1 MLKNLP
7 FKPLMSAVI
16 ITSLFAIATPA
27 SAGTTVKGITID
39 GEYKETLSGDDLL
52 EVGTDTSTIV
62 VKPGGSTPIKTSN
75 NASLVMKGA
84 DITLNGENSLTAIFV
99 NTSGNVFVGNDKTD
113 SLSISALSSAVSNT
127 SGTVVLDAKDLALS
141 TKRINKTGNEV
152 GAIEMRGTEAT
163 GDAKTVIGEH
173 ARTISIATNQAN
185 TTRVL
190 SGSAVRVL
198 YGGTLTLGGSETENV
213 TLSANHKGATFGIRA
228 ESPYTPSNVT
238 IRGKNITINAVGD
251 QTSTG
256 VFANVNSSVA
266 IGDADQSTINIS
278 STNSVTTG
286 KEAYSYGVW
295 VSNVAE
301 YEKAGGSL
309 KLSGKSVNIH
319 SEGVG
324 SVYGALVASND
335 LSPVKKSAL
344 TIEADTITIKA
355 VSKNETT
362 SSSGIVAMSAGDVKV
377 AGNTVIS
384 ADSALVARGDA
395 SIVINKDG
403 KHWTQ
408 MNGDIEFNYD
418 GPTSGTAVN
427 ANIDVTLAG
436 ANSFWNGSTLVSW
449 NGLPADGADSSKLT
463 VSDMKLTVKDG
474 AQWTPTAIAS
484 TEPTAQTGQKAAALN
499 NLVLDNGIVNVK
511 DETVQ
516 VKVEQMSGSGTV
528 RLATDLT
535 AEEGWQAGT
544 FTVDS
549 AAADSSLTVNLA
561 NEDLTKDLTS
571 DDVTSDQAKQ
581 LLGNVAAEGVETIM
595 KVDEGMY
602 NEGFIIDVEANVH
615 STGPNSVM
623 QSTLE
628 LATVAPL
635 ALNRILTNDV
645 HKRMGDIRSM
655 NQTSG
660 AWARY
665 DGGRLSAESGL
676 ENDFHTIQVGVDTVP
691 TAGAPR
697 FGVAFSYTMSDVDY
711 RRGEADMDV
720 YSLAAYGLWMGENGQ
735 FADIVARL
743 GTAKTDMTIDGN
755 KKGSMDNIVT
765 ALSGEFGWRFDL
777 SKSFYLEPQVELA
790 YTHVDADDL
799 SLSDGS
805 TYRFDDADSLMGRA
819 GFAFGMRCPE
829 NGNTAYLRVSAVHE
843 FLGDNAVTGG
853 NGKVYEIDGKDTWV
867 EYGLGANFNLTD
879 STYVW
884 ADVERT
890 SGGYLDEDWRAT
902 VGVRYAF

>member
-1 MLKNLP
+1 M
-7 FKPLMSAVI
+7 F
-16 ITSLFAIATPA
+16 
-27 SAGTTVKGITID
+27 D
-39 GEYKETLSGDDLL
+39 
-52 EVGTDTSTIV
+52 
-62 VKPGGSTPIKTSN
+62 
-75 NASLVMKGA
+75 
-84 DITLNGENSLTAIFV
+84 
-99 NTSGNVFVGNDKTD
+99 
-113 SLSISALSSAVSNT
+113 
-127 SGTVVLDAKDLALS
+127 
-141 TKRINKTGNEV
+141 
-152 GAIEMRGTEAT
+152 
-163 GDAKTVIGEH
+163 
-173 ARTISIATNQAN
+173 
-185 TTRVL
+185 
-190 SGSAVRVL
+190 
-198 YGGTLTLGGSETENV
+198 
-213 TLSANHKGATFGIRA
+213 
-228 ESPYTPSNVT
+228 SNVA
-238 IRGKNITINAVGD
+238 IRGKNIIINAVGD
-251 QTSTG
+251 KTSTG

-324 SVYGALVASND
+324 SVYGGLFASND

-408 MNGDIEFNYD
+408 MNGDVEFNYD

-463 VSDMKLTVKDG
+463 VSDMELTVKDG
-474 AQWTPTAIAS
+474 AQWMPTAIAS

-499 NLVLDNGIVNVK
+499 NLVPDNGIVNVK

-535 AEEGWQAGT
+535 ADEGQQAGT

-549 AAADSSLTVNLA
+549 ADADSSLTVKLA

-581 LLGNVAAEGVETIM
+581 LLGNVAAEGVETTM

-602 NEGFIIDVEANVH
+602 NEGFIIDSEAKVH

-628 LATVAPL
+628 LATIAPL

-655 NQTSG
+655 KQTSG

-697 FGVAFSYTMSDVDY
+697 FGVAFSYTMSDADY
-711 RRGEADMDV
+711 RRGKADMDV

-735 FADIVARL
+735 FADVVARL
-743 GTAKTDMTIDGN
+743 GTAKTDMTVDGN

-790 YTHVDADDL
+790 YTHVDADVL

-829 NGNTAYLRVSAVHE
+829 NENTAYLRVSAVHE
-843 FLGDNAVTGG
+843 FLGDNAVIGG
-853 NGKVYEIDGKDTWV
+853 NGKVYDIDGKDTWV

-902 VGVRYAF
+902 VGVRHAF

>member
-1 MLKNLP
+1 MFTRLRPNDVFVRLVDK
-7 FKPLMSAVI
+7 
-16 ITSLFAIATPA
+16 
-27 SAGTTVKGITID
+27 
-39 GEYKETLSGDDLL
+39 
-52 EVGTDTSTIV
+52 VGTFIV
-62 VKPGGSTPIKTSN
+62 RC
-75 NASLVMKGA
+75 ASKSRTVDA
-84 DITLNGENSLTAIFV
+84 GE
-99 NTSGNVFVGNDKTD
+99 SGNHGKANHFLRIHFVD
-113 SLSISALSSAVSNT
+113 AAT
-127 SGTVVLDAKDLALS
+127 SGT
-141 TKRINKTGNEV
+141 
-152 GAIEMRGTEAT
+152 
-163 GDAKTVIGEH
+163 
-173 ARTISIATNQAN
+173 
-185 TTRVL
+185 
-190 SGSAVRVL
+190 
-198 YGGTLTLGGSETENV
+198 
-213 TLSANHKGATFGIRA
+213 
-228 ESPYTPSNVT
+228 P
-238 IRGKNITINAVGD
+238 
-251 QTSTG
+251 
-256 VFANVNSSVA
+256 
-266 IGDADQSTINIS
+266 
-278 STNSVTTG
+278 
-286 KEAYSYGVW
+286 
-295 VSNVAE
+295 
-301 YEKAGGSL
+301 
-309 KLSGKSVNIH
+309 
-319 SEGVG
+319 
-324 SVYGALVASND
+324 
-335 LSPVKKSAL
+335 
-344 TIEADTITIKA
+344 
-355 VSKNETT
+355 
-362 SSSGIVAMSAGDVKV
+362 
-377 AGNTVIS
+377 
-384 ADSALVARGDA
+384 
-395 SIVINKDG
+395 
-403 KHWTQ
+403 
-408 MNGDIEFNYD
+408 
-418 GPTSGTAVN
+418 VN
-427 ANIDVTLAG
+427 ANIDITLAG
-436 ANSFWNGSTLVSW
+436 ANSFWNGSTLVRW
-449 NGLPADGADSSKLT
+449 NGLPDDAEGSSKLT

-484 TEPTAQTGQKAAALN
+484 TDTTAQTGQKDTPLN

-516 VKVEQMSGSGTV
+516 VKIEQLSGSGTV

-535 AEEGWQAGT
+535 ADEGQQAGT

-549 AAADSSLTVNLA
+549 ADADSSLTVKLA

-581 LLGNVAAEGVETIM
+581 LLGNVAAEGVETTM
-595 KVDEGMY
+595 TVDEGMY
-602 NEGFIIDVEANVH
+602 NEGFIIDSEAKVH

-628 LATVAPL
+628 LATIAPL

-655 NQTSG
+655 KQTSG

-697 FGVAFSYTMSDVDY
+697 FGVAFSYTMSDADY
-711 RRGEADMDV
+711 RRGKADMDV

-735 FADIVARL
+735 FADVVARL
-743 GTAKTDMTIDGN
+743 GTAKTDMTVDGN

-790 YTHVDADDL
+790 YTHVDADVL

-843 FLGDNAVTGG
+843 FLGDNAVIGG
-853 NGKVYEIDGKDTWV
+853 NGKVYDIDGKDTWV

-902 VGVRYAF
+902 VGVRHAF